1 MTVKTKVFKSNK
13 TQAVRLPKAVA
24 FPEEVTEVEI
34 IVEGDNRIIRPI
46 AKRMDWHAYFNGVP
60 KVSDDFM
67 TERDQGPPDKRPPGF
82 LED

>member
-24 FPEEVTEVEI
+24 FPEDVTEVEI
-34 IVEGDNRIIRPI
+34 IVEGDTRIIRPV
-46 AKRMDWHAYFNGVP
+46 AKSMDWHTYFNGMP

-67 TERDQGPPDKRPPGF
+67 TERDQGPPDKRPAGF